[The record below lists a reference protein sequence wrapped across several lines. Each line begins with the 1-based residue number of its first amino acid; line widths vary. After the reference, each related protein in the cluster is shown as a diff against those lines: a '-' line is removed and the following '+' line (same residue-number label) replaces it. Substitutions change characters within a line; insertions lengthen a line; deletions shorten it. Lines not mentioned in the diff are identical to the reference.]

1 MMGEPSKVVVT
12 IAGMEYTLR
21 GEEPPE
27 YIQRVAGLVDR
38 KTREILRA
46 DPSLSVTQTAVLAS
60 INLGDEALRQ
70 HHAAEAHLRKARE
83 LEKRLETADEEAEAL
98 RQEITAARE
107 SMARMKKEMVRCEAE
122 NRALRERLHQMEA
135 RSGEPGGG
143 SE

>member
-1 MMGEPSKVVVT
+1 MGEPSRVIVT

-27 YIQRVAGLVDR
+27 YIQRVASLVDR
-38 KTREILRA
+38 KTREILKA

-83 LEKRLETADEEAEAL
+83 FEKRMEAAVEEAEAL

-107 SMARMKKEMVRCEAE
+107 SMSRMKKELVRCEAE
-122 NRALRERLHQMEA
+122 NRAVREQLHRLERRA
-135 RSGEPGGG
+135 AEPGG